1 MSTWTKEE
9 LNEFNKAQTLQNK
22 PFNDDG
28 ATFEEDN
35 PVWEVVND
43 EKLYIRGA
51 KGTQD
56 TKWYVAG
63 IKNGGQI
70 VINGKSYP
78 VDYRPVT
85 NDSEIN
91 AVTAAYDKKYHGQ
104 YPIDLMVSDKVA
116 LATVELI
123 KK

>member
-28 ATFEEDN
+28 VTFEEDN

-43 EKLYIRGA
+43 ERLYIRGA

-63 IKNGGQI
+63 IKNGGP
-70 VINGKSYP
+70 NCS
-78 VDYRPVT
+78 
-85 NDSEIN
+85 
-91 AVTAAYDKKYHGQ
+91 
-104 YPIDLMVSDKVA
+104 
-116 LATVELI
+116 
-123 KK
+123 